1 MVAKILVID
10 DDPGFRTLL
19 ERMLRSAGHEVI
31 VAADGAEGLQK
42 LGNATPHLVI
52 TDLYMPKMDGVEMIG
67 HLRRFNPHIP
77 VIAISGK
84 SSSSGMLSVAQNL
97 GAVAMLEKPFS
108 MQDLLAAVHKALVPA
123 GQPEKMEDSP

>member
-1 MVAKILVID
+1 
-10 DDPGFRTLL
+10 
-19 ERMLRSAGHEVI
+19 MLRSAGHDVI
-31 VAADGAEGLQK
+31 AAADGAEGLQK
-42 LGNATPHLVI
+42 LENATPHLVITDLVI

-123 GQPEKMEDSP
+123 GQPEKGEDSP